1 MHTSIE
7 VLSQAS
13 FKSVLGRP
21 NEGQMAL
28 TLLCLVD
35 WPDGVQR
42 QSYVKI
48 FTREESIGV
57 FNEVL
62 GYLLTK
68 SNDLPVAP
76 KAGIL
81 ILPDGVIDSIDKP
94 VSPIAF
100 VSSKVTGHSPASYYN
115 IGDMIK

>member
-48 FTREESIGV
+48 FTREKSIGV

-76 KAGIL
+76 KAGDL
-81 ILPDGVIDSIDKP
+81 LPVD
-94 VSPIAF
+94 
-100 VSSKVTGHSPASYYN
+100 
-115 IGDMIK
+115 

>member
-48 FTREESIGV
+48 FTRE
-57 FNEVL
+57 
-62 GYLLTK
+62 
-68 SNDLPVAP
+68 
-76 KAGIL
+76 KAL
-81 ILPDGVIDSIDKP
+81 
-94 VSPIAF
+94 
-100 VSSKVTGHSPASYYN
+100 VSSMKFLGTCLPN
-115 IGDMIK
+115 QMIFL